1 MASLLKTRIIEVL
14 KGLEVYALTKTL
26 QSIESDSSS
35 HEKDTLVDV
44 LMSDIMDI
52 GLQIVLSRLQP
63 GTLKLIIKNAHLDP
77 ENQEQS
83 QAELEEHI
91 TAMGI
96 REYLLELEQ
105 RAVSMIIKD
114 LGIETSP
121 REIVATELGKSYRAS
136 SHLSMLTSR
145 CRGRSNSF
153 GPRIYVAETPRACIA
168 KYYCK
173 SLQIKSTSRKYLSAS
188 TALEID
194 YLHAHVQKKSNCSSK
209 RSLRRLLLAICPR
222 SFQTT
227 RLILLEALKRRL
239 EDEAVYPISDTASLC
254 VVEAMNTLLQ
264 RNQFKSRLWILWTTL
279 SLVH

>member
-1 MASLLKTRIIEVL
+1 MFWPCSAQEMASLLKTRIIEVL

-136 SHLSMLTSR
+136 LAFIDI
-145 CRGRSNSF
+145 N
-153 GPRIYVAETPRACIA
+153 IVV
-168 KYYCK
+168 
-173 SLQIKSTSRKYLSAS
+173 QRK
-188 TALEID
+188 
-194 YLHAHVQKKSNCSSK
+194 K
-209 RSLRRLLLAICPR
+209 
-222 SFQTT
+222 
-227 RLILLEALKRRL
+227 
-239 EDEAVYPISDTASLC
+239 
-254 VVEAMNTLLQ
+254 
-264 RNQFKSRLWILWTTL
+264 
-279 SLVH
+279 